1 MISDIVLPRNNEQE
15 FIEIAAKLGI
25 KKLCFLYDFDEYNE
39 EKIQKK
45 LDSIESYRNKV
56 SGELK
61 NFEFLS
67 NKKINIEIGFLIN
80 QKNMNK
86 AAKISR
92 FLVAKSSDKDRFFI
106 ESKKVKIIYGFEESG
121 KRDFMH
127 QRASGFN
134 HILCELAAKN
144 HVAIGFSYSSIINNK
159 NPAVVIGRMMQNIG
173 LCRKYKASQIIASF
187 SSNPFELRQPHDILS
202 LFKLLGH

>member
-1 MISDIVLPRNNEQE
+1 MISDIVIPKNNEAE
-15 FIEIAAKLGI
+15 FIEVAAKLNI
-25 KKLCFLYDFDEYNE
+25 KKLCFLYEFDDYNE

-45 LDSIESYRNKV
+45 PDYTE
-56 SGELK
+56 
-61 NFEFLS
+61 
-67 NKKINIEIGFLIN
+67 NKKINIEIGFLIT
-80 QKNMNK
+80 QKNINK

-92 FLVAKSSDKDRFFI
+92 FLVAKSSEKDRFFI

-127 QRASGFN
+127 QRASGLN

-144 HVAIGFSYSSIINNK
+144 HVVIGFSYRSIINNK
-159 NPAVVIGRMMQNIG
+159 NPAVTMGRMMQNIG

-202 LFKLLGH
+202 LFRLLGC